1 LQKRENKEEEFE
13 EERRR
18 EREEEKQRT
27 TVHEERR
34 EKEVSREETKV
45 KEDLTI
51 PIIKLEKPSFET
63 RILKLNF
70 EVPEIK
76 KEELVITVPFVK
88 LEVKPSV
95 VIMPKFNDKLVIKKQ
110 EEILPT
116 VPIIRLETLNK
127 VQFIQKFDQ
136 EIRRIKEEKIES
148 PVPFFVVEK
157 KISLPEFLGN
167 FNSKVLT
174 ISRTKPLKEETEVKK
189 VEIEEEK
196 IASEEAGAPSGGEE
210 GIFDFFESPFGSK
223 GGKIRGKGPKIIL
236 FKDVKDDSYI
246 RFLEKVCLRIYKE
259 IEGGEPKAKEI
270 EKIDDLNKEEIA
282 KWLEAG
288 GKIFTINLDSLKNI
302 NDIDQDHLRERLE
315 ETYSSKLGFI
325 IFTTRDEKKFE
336 AFKKLL
342 EKINR
347 KFQTGLEI
355 AYIEARPLPQGLI
368 KLSSGM
374 IDLAEPKQIKVEED
388 GIPTL
393 NTFDSLF
400 NQALKERD
408 RYFDKIKNEEGGL
421 FKYVT
426 VKTEEESELH
436 FNIKV
441 FIVRYLV
448 NKLRK
453 EGKHLET
460 PEEIKKF
467 IQTEE
472 KIGEKTPDVRVVNNG
487 AEEFYEV
494 ETLFGEGEDADKKI
508 VDTID
513 KYTNNEKVNIV
524 MDNFG
529 FLLHLKDLERIKKL
543 YKNVEFYTLD
553 LKNKELISIE
563 KFKKELK
570 ELKNYSRKY
579 NASFL

>member
-45 KEDLTI
+45 EEDLTI
-51 PIIKLEKPSFET
+51 PIIKLEKLSIET

-76 KEELVITVPFVK
+76 KEELVISVPFVK

-95 VIMPKFNDKLVIKKQ
+95 VIRQKFNDKLVIKKQ

-157 KISLPEFLGN
+157 KISLPEYLGN

-210 GIFDFFESPFGSK
+210 EIFYFFKFSFGSE
-223 GGKIRGKGPKIIL
+223 GGKIRRKSPKIIL
-236 FKDVKDDSYI
+236 FKDVEKDSYI
-246 RFLEKVCLRIYKE
+246 NFLENVCLRIYEE
-259 IEGGEPKAKEI
+259 IEGGEPKAEKI
-270 EKIDDLNKEEIA
+270 EKMDDLNKIEIER
-282 KWLEAG
+282 WLEAG
-288 GKIFTINLDSLKNI
+288 GKIVTINLDSLKNI

-325 IFTTRDEKKFE
+325 IFTTRDKETFE
-336 AFKKLL
+336 AFKTLL
-342 EKINR
+342 QNINL
-347 KFQTGLEI
+347 KSQTRLNI
-355 AYIEARPLPQGLI
+355 AYIEARPLPLDLI

-374 IDLAEPKQIKVEED
+374 IDLAEPKQIKVEGVD

-393 NTFDSLF
+393 DTFDSLF
-400 NQALKERD
+400 NYYALKERD
-408 RYFDKIKNEEGGL
+408 RYFEEIKNEEDGL

-426 VKTEEESELH
+426 VKSEEESELH

-441 FIVRYLV
+441 FIVRYWV

-460 PEEIKKF
+460 TEEIKKF

-487 AEEFYEV
+487 VEEFYEV
-494 ETLFGEGEDADKKI
+494 ETLFGEGEDADTKI
-508 VDTID
+508 VKTID

-529 FLLHLKDLERIKKL
+529 FLLHLKDLERIKKDKKHN
-543 YKNVEFYTLD
+543 KNVEFYTLD
-553 LKNKELISIE
+553 LKNNKLISIE
-563 KFKKELK
+563 EFKEKLK
-570 ELKNYSRKY
+570 ELKK
-579 NASFL
+579 